1 MAKKNDKEKIV
12 STLTIPLIQEEVDLL
27 EVVKIEVGQN
37 VATKVFKTLML
48 YPQRYK
54 DISEELR
61 LERIKNL
68 DLQKEI
74 KNQKENYQKEIK
86 DQKESHAKEV
96 EKLNNNILEIKS
108 EVKQFFSSF
117 DTLKRI

>member
-1 MAKKNDKEKIV
+1 MAKKDKEIIV

-54 DISEELR
+54 DLSEELR
-61 LERIKNL
+61 LERIKSL

-86 DQKESHAKEV
+86 DQKESHTKEV
-96 EKLNNNILEIKS
+96 ERLNNNILEIKS